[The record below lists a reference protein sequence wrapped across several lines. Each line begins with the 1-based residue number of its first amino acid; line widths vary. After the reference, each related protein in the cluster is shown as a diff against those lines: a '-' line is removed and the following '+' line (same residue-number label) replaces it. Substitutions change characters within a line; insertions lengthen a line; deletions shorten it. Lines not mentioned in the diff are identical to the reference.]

1 MSSILVELRSS
12 FGCLSR
18 SGLRLLSWM
27 DGFKIC
33 KPDQDPCL
41 PYIYQQDL
49 GNDIFAPIFI
59 KSYEIC
65 WNVRR
70 IYYTVLGHLAFKIR
84 TAW

>member
-18 SGLRLLSWM
+18 SGLRFFSRNVF
-27 DGFKIC
+27 GIC

-41 PYIYQQDL
+41 PYIYRQDL

-59 KSYEIC
+59 KSYQIC
-65 WNVRR
+65 WNVRG
-70 IYYTVLGHLAFKIR
+70 IYYSVLGHLAFKIH
-84 TAW
+84 TAC